1 MQNLTM
7 HQNDQMGKH
16 GGGTV
21 QTPPFSEATLGLV
34 LSFNLDA
41 FSSPSPPPYPP
52 TPTSTLAIV
61 QGLCNAAQ
69 ICLWPV
75 VRVSQQ
81 HHPIS
86 SPLVQPK
93 ILRSYSLKSLYDILE
108 SSQRKATFAVIDT

>member
-41 FSSPSPPPYPP
+41 FSSPSPPPLPP
-52 TPTSTLAIV
+52 NPHLHPGHSTGPLQCCSNLPLACGQSITATS
-61 QGLCNAAQ
+61 
-69 ICLWPV
+69 P
-75 VRVSQQ
+75 
-81 HHPIS
+81 
-86 SPLVQPK
+86 
-93 ILRSYSLKSLYDILE
+93 Y
-108 SSQRKATFAVIDT
+108 F